1 MLFRSPMSLNTITC
15 VALGL
20 AWAGASGSSARAQS
34 RGQDVFSTVFYDSG
48 KLHIQA
54 YLYKPQGD
62 GKFPLVIYNHGSRK
76 GHERD
81 SVPFRYVG
89 NLLMQ
94 RGIGVLV
101 PERRGYGQSDG
112 KPFYDEVGNDTGS
125 RFIARLEAETDDVL
139 AALDYLR
146 TLPWVDDKRVGIM
159 GWSFGGI
166 VTMFAASRT
175 DRFLA
180 AVDQAGGAL
189 TWPVSGTL
197 QNALKD
203 AAQKIH
209 VPVLLMDAKND
220 RTTDA
225 VTQLAKIF
233 DKNSTPNQL
242 ILYDSFQPS
251 QNPDHIAPGHLIF
264 SLQGYTIWQ
273 DDVRSFFER
282 YLRAAGQ

>member
-1 MLFRSPMSLNTITC
+1 MSPNRITC
-15 VALGL
+15 LALGL
-20 AWAGASGSSARAQS
+20 AWTAASVSSANAQS
-34 RGQDVFSTVFYDSG
+34 RGQDVFTTVSYNNG
-48 KLHIQA
+48 NLRIQA
-54 YLYKPQGD
+54 YLYRPPGE
-62 GKFPLVIYNHGSRK
+62 GKFPLVIYNHGSRN

-81 SVPFRYVG
+81 SIPFRYVG

-112 KPFYDEVGNDTGS
+112 KVFYDEVGNDTGS

-146 TLPWVDDKRVGIM
+146 TLPWVDDKRLGIM

-197 QNALKD
+197 QKALKD

-209 VPVLLMDAKND
+209 IPVLLMDAKND

-233 DKNSTPNQL
+233 EKNSTPNQL

-251 QNPDHIAPGHLIF
+251 QNQDHIAPGHLIF

-273 DDVRSFFER
+273 DDVRNFFER
-282 YLRAAGQ
+282 YLRAAAQ